1 MLVMQQS
8 NKDLFI
14 NIILAFPDNYS
25 NEYDNVD
32 TDTCDN
38 KIIVLK
44 RVKSLRQ
51 LRRTEKELVRLCY
64 IYFIV
69 QIWQY

>member
-1 MLVMQQS
+1 MQQS